1 MFFCALSRSCSH
13 GYVGRA
19 FCGLPAN
26 HANKREK
33 EFRKQESIFSVDIYS
48 CQFACLAGSVA
59 VAPAPSSSEGRFTL
73 ANQRRRVSA
82 FTLAELL
89 IATGVTVGIV
99 VMLGWML
106 GALMG
111 TASHANAR
119 VDAFRDARAAL
130 QLIERDL
137 RNLVRTQ
144 WSPDP
149 FTNPIPLPCQASA
162 VSTTGVTLPAAYFAL
177 DSSRYADP
185 ATTGNQNQQLYALI
199 AEKTTTSSST
209 FCTPTPTPVATNF
222 LGDVSAVGY
231 YCRWDDQLHAYS
243 LRRYFRDSA
252 TTFALIQGAGGYAG
266 VSALYTPTA
275 CDAVLA
281 AYIWNLKITLYD
293 PAGTQYTTNPCICDA
308 SATSPRQL
316 PAAIEISFNAMS
328 PQAARTVMSV
338 SSAPNDWM
346 DTNTQNYKRLILPN
360 VYQFR
365 SRINLP

>member
-1 MFFCALSRSCSH
+1 
-13 GYVGRA
+13 
-19 FCGLPAN
+19 
-26 HANKREK
+26 
-33 EFRKQESIFSVDIYS
+33 
-48 CQFACLAGSVA
+48 
-59 VAPAPSSSEGRFTL
+59 
-73 ANQRRRVSA
+73 
-82 FTLAELL
+82 LAELL
-89 IATGVTVGIV
+89 IAMAVTAGIV
-99 VMLGWML
+99 LMLGWML

-119 VDAFRDARAAL
+119 VDAFRDARAAM

-149 FTNPIPLPCQASA
+149 FANQTLAPCTPST
-162 VSTTGVTLPAAYFAL
+162 VSSTALTLPAAYFAL

-185 ATTGNQNQQLYALI
+185 ATTGNQNQQLYALT
-199 AEKTTTSSST
+199 ADRTSSSS
-209 FCTPTPTPVATNF
+209 
-222 LGDVSAVGY
+222 GDVCAVGY

-243 LRRYFRDSA
+243 LRRFFRDSA
-252 TTFALIQGAGGYAG
+252 STFTRIQGAAPYAG
-266 VSALYTPTA
+266 DSVLYVPSADDP
-275 CDAVLA
+275 VLA
-281 AYIWNLKITLYD
+281 AYVWNLTITLYD
-293 PAGTQYTTNPCICDA
+293 AAGNRYTPVGNQCICDG

-346 DTNTQNYKRLILPN
+346 DTTTQNYQRLILPN
-360 VYQFR
+360 AYQFR